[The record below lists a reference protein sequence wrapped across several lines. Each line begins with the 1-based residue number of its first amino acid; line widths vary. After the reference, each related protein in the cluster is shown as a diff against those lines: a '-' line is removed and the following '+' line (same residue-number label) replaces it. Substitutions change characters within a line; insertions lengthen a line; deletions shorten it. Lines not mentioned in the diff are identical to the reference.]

1 MPDSSIFLSGS
12 DINTYVGAW
21 VPVSSLTLRREG
33 SQVGSHAHFAP
44 TFTFQA
50 RITPEGLTMVRMPW
64 DEELQEAPQPLSTW
78 CSNSTCT
85 PSVGLYGL
93 LWALQTHEA
102 ICYSPSLRI
111 TLREILSLLS
121 CGFCF
126 PLPSSHPCPTSR
138 VVSFLSACCGTQR
151 QESFQEGLFSLFLL
165 STSEE
170 LELLE

>member
-1 MPDSSIFLSGS
+1 
-12 DINTYVGAW
+12 
-21 VPVSSLTLRREG
+21 
-33 SQVGSHAHFAP
+33 
-44 TFTFQA
+44 
-50 RITPEGLTMVRMPW
+50 MVRMPW

-111 TLREILSLLS
+111 TPRGILSLLS
-121 CGFCF
+121 CGFAF
-126 PLPSSHPCPTSR
+126 PAFISSSSTSQ

-151 QESFQEGLFSLFLL
+151 QESFQEEFSPFLL

-170 LELLE
+170 LELLEWHGV